1 MDLVDEQDVA
11 LVERGE
17 DRGEVAGPL
26 DRRPRRVADIDAKLA
41 GDDRRQGRLAEAG
54 RAVQQ
59 DVVGGLS
66 PPLRGRQQ
74 HRQVRLDL
82 ALTDVF
88 VERSRSQG
96 ALDDP
101 VALVDEVRCQ
111 DPGKVVRHR
120 ARVYHGRGHIARL
133 FEGVLLVQL
142 IPHPE
147 LGVPV

>member
-1 MDLVDEQDVA
+1 MDLVDEQDVS
-11 LVERGE
+11 LVEGGE
-17 DRGEVAGPL
+17 DRGEVARPL
-26 DRRPRRVADIDAKLA
+26 DGRPRRVADVDSELA

-88 VERSRSQG
+88 VERSWSQG

-101 VALVDEVRCQ
+101 VALVDEVRCE

-120 ARVYHGRGHIARL
+120 TRVYHGRCHIARL
-133 FEGVLLVQL
+133 FDPLGQGRL
-142 IPHPE
+142 IPTRS
-147 LGVPV
+147 